1 VELST
6 LEENAIMLRRFL
18 ATQTPAFLLSCLAAT
33 SIGCSDSGDE
43 TAAGSGSLTLVATG
57 EDGAKDGFPFE
68 EDGESVAFA
77 DDWTV
82 SFSKVLV
89 SLGNITLE
97 GDDGKVAL
105 SSDEH
110 YLVDLHAGDPEL
122 GTFDGLGARR
132 WERLSYEV
140 LPAAAGMTNV
150 SGVPS
155 ADVKAMTDEGYNYWL
170 EGTAEKGDAS
180 FTFAW
185 GFKNPTSNSN
195 CTNGSDDTQG
205 VIIRDNA
212 TTEAELTF
220 HLDHVFW
227 STLGTEEAELRFEAV
242 AAAGREDGDISWEDL
257 EAQQLASLV
266 GLDGE
271 PLLDEEGEPI
281 VYNPGSVP
289 LASQNLAS
297 FILASSSSMGHL
309 NGEGLCTVAAL
320 K

>member
-1 VELST
+1 
-6 LEENAIMLRRFL
+6 MFRRLL
-18 ATQTPAFLLSCLAAT
+18 ATQTPALLLGLALSAT
-33 SIGCSDSGDE
+33 GCSDSGDE

-68 EDGESVAFA
+68 EDGEAVAFA

-89 SLGNITLE
+89 SLGNVTLK

-105 SSDEH
+105 ESDEH
-110 YLVDLHAGDPEL
+110 YLVDLHQGDPEL

-132 WERLSYEV
+132 WERLSYQI
-140 LPAAAGMTNV
+140 LPAASGMTNV
-150 SGVPS
+150 SGVAS
-155 ADVKAMTDEGYNYWL
+155 ADVKAMVDGGYNYWL

-185 GFKNPTSNSN
+185 GLKNPTNNAN

-205 VIIRDNA
+205 VIIKDNA

-220 HLDHVFW
+220 HLDHLFW
-227 STLGTEEAELRFEAV
+227 STLGTEEADLRFEAI

-257 EAQQLASLV
+257 EAQELASLV

-271 PLLDEEGEPI
+271 PLVDEAGEPI
-281 VYNPGSVP
+281 VYNPGSVR

-297 FILASSSSMGHL
+297 FVLASASSMGHL
-309 NGEGLCTVAAL
+309 NGEGLCTVSAL

>member
-1 VELST
+1 
-6 LEENAIMLRRFL
+6 MLRRFL
-18 ATQTPAFLLSCLAAT
+18 TTHPQALLLSLSLGLA
-33 SIGCSDSGDE
+33 GCSDGGDE

-68 EDGESVAFA
+68 EDGEAIAFA

-89 SLGNITLE
+89 SVGNIRLE

-105 SSDEH
+105 DSDEH

-122 GTFDGLGARR
+122 GTFDALGARR

-140 LPAAAGMTNV
+140 LPAASGMTNL
-150 SGVPS
+150 SGVAS
-155 ADVKAMTDEGYNYWL
+155 ADVKAMVDGGYNYWL

-185 GFKNPTSNSN
+185 GLVNPTSNTN

-220 HLDHVFW
+220 HFDHLFW
-227 STLGTEEAELRFEAV
+227 STLGTEEAELRFEAI
-242 AAAGREDGDISWEDL
+242 AAAGRDDGDISWEDL

-271 PLLDEEGEPI
+271 PLVDEEGEPI
-281 VYNPGSVP
+281 VYNPGSVR

-297 FILASSSSMGHL
+297 FILASASSMGHL
-309 NGEGLCTVAAL
+309 NGEGLCTVSAL

>member
-1 VELST
+1 
-6 LEENAIMLRRFL
+6 MLRRVL
-18 ATQTPAFLLSCLAAT
+18 AGKIPTLLVCLAMGST
-33 SIGCSDSGDE
+33 GCSDDGDE

-57 EDGAKDGFPFE
+57 EDGAKEGFPFE
-68 EDGESVAFA
+68 EDGEAVAFT

-89 SLGNITLE
+89 SVGNISLE

-105 SSDEH
+105 RSDEH

-132 WERLSYEV
+132 WEKLSYEI
-140 LPAAAGMTNV
+140 LPAAGGMTNV
-150 SGVPS
+150 SGVAS
-155 ADVKAMTDEGYNYWL
+155 ADVEAMVEGGYNYWL
-170 EGTAEKGDAS
+170 EGTAEKGDSA

-185 GFKNPTSNSN
+185 GLKNPTRNAN

-205 VIIRDNA
+205 VVIRDNA

-220 HLDHVFW
+220 HFDHLFW
-227 STLGTEEAELRFEAV
+227 STLGTEEADLRFEAI
-242 AAAGREDGDISWEDL
+242 AAAGRDDGDISWEDL

-271 PLLDEEGEPI
+271 PLVDEDGNSL
-281 VYNPGSVP
+281 VYNPGSVR
-289 LASQNLAS
+289 LAAQDLAS

-309 NGEGLCTVAAL
+309 NGEGLCTVSAL

>member
-1 VELST
+1 
-6 LEENAIMLRRFL
+6 MLRRFL
-18 ATQTPAFLLSCLAAT
+18 TTHPQALLLSLSLGLA
-33 SIGCSDSGDE
+33 GCSDGGDE
-43 TAAGSGSLTLVATG
+43 TAAGSGSLTLSATG
-57 EDGAKDGFPFE
+57 EDAAKDGFPFE
-68 EDGESVAFA
+68 EDGEAIAFA

-89 SLGNITLE
+89 SVGNIRLE
-97 GDDGKVAL
+97 GDDGKVAFD
-105 SSDEH
+105 SDEH

-122 GTFDGLGARR
+122 GTFDALGARR
-132 WERLSYEV
+132 WDRLSYEI
-140 LPAAAGMTNV
+140 LPAASGMTNL
-150 SGVPS
+150 SGVAS
-155 ADVKAMTDEGYNYWL
+155 ADVKAMVDGGYNYWL
-170 EGTAEKGDAS
+170 EGTAQKGDAS

-185 GFKNPTSNSN
+185 GLANPTSNTN

-220 HLDHVFW
+220 HFDHLFW
-227 STLGTEEAELRFEAV
+227 STLGTEEAELRFEAI
-242 AAAGREDGDISWEDL
+242 AAAGRDDGDISWEDL

-271 PLLDEEGEPI
+271 PLVDEKGEPI
-281 VYNPGSVP
+281 VYNPGSVR

-297 FILASSSSMGHL
+297 FILASASSMGHL
-309 NGEGLCTVAAL
+309 NGEGLCTVSAL